1 MRARFDIDALKEFVG
16 EKAFAR
22 GEACWRDG
30 LVTIID
36 IDGKRVRAEVSG
48 TENYRTIVTGQGRGI
63 GGECSLTPAS
73 PFGGQISPRPWGVL
87 KLGEFCLEHGPAG
100 EGRHMAWGAEEEK
113 RAHRAGGYSA
123 QGGPE
128 PAMNRAM
135 MASWKPPPP
144 SSPPSISSGSLSSP
158 CRAR

>member
-73 PFGGQISPRPWGVL
+73 PFGGQISPRPGASSNSGNSALNTARREEGAIW
-87 KLGEFCLEHGPAG
+87 LGAPRKKS
-100 EGRHMAWGAEEEK
+100 GRIG
-113 RAHRAGGYSA
+113 RADIRRKAA
-123 QGGPE
+123 L
-128 PAMNRAM
+128 NLR
-135 MASWKPPPP
+135 
-144 SSPPSISSGSLSSP
+144 
-158 CRAR
+158 